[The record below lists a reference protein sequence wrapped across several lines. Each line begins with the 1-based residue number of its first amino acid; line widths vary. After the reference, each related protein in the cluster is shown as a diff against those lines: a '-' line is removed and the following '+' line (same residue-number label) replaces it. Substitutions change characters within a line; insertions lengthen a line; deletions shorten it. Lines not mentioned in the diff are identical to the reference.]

1 MSSSLKTTIEKIKAL
16 ESEKKNLLGEMEGLK
31 KMADAKAVALETE
44 IGVMRNEIISLKIL
58 MNLTEPP
65 KAPNKNHSSQFYTK
79 NEV

>member
-44 IGVMRNEIISLKIL
+44 IGVYAK
-58 MNLTEPP
+58 
-65 KAPNKNHSSQFYTK
+65 
-79 NEV
+79 